1 MDGYGGMPNIQAD
14 FVPRAF
20 PHWEHGCNQAT
31 RMMTLE
37 VAWVVMESLR
47 EVSAIITIIT
57 LCYAV
62 DFVWSLI
69 SARDRRASKIHAR
82 TSEGRASEAPKI
94 C

>member
-1 MDGYGGMPNIQAD
+1 MDAYSGIPNVQANL
-14 FVPRAF
+14 VPWAF
-20 PHWEHGCNQAT
+20 PRWEQGRNQAT

-37 VAWVVMESLR
+37 VALVVMESLR
-47 EVSAIITIIT
+47 KISAITTIIT

-82 TSEGRASEAPKI
+82 MRES
-94 C
+94 